1 MAEKAKKPQRET
13 NKLAAL
19 NLKRLRPGLH
29 GDGGGLW
36 LQVTPNR
43 RRRSWVFR
51 YSFNGRAREM
61 GLGSF
66 DTIGLADAREYATQ
80 CRKLLKGSPTTPPVD
95 PIEHRRSARRGKAGG
110 DQGEDLQRLRRGI
123 HGCAPR
129 RLAQPQACRA
139 MAGDAWYLRLSG
151 HGRPSGRCDRY
162 RSRHEGA

>member
-43 RRRSWVFR
+43 RGRSWVFR

-61 GLGSF
+61 GLGSL
-66 DTIGLADAREYATQ
+66 DTVGLADAREHAKQ
-80 CRKLLKGSPTTPPVD
+80 CRRLLQGSPTTPPLD
-95 PIEHRRSARRGKAGG
+95 PIEHRRARHTEAKLAATRAKTFK
-110 DQGEDLQRLRRGI
+110 
-123 HGCAPR
+123 GCAE
-129 RLAQPQACRA
+129 A
-139 MAGDAWYLRLSG
+139 
-151 HGRPSGRCDRY
+151 
-162 RSRHEGA
+162 